1 MFFVFFFLRIRL
13 PPRSTRTDTLF
24 PYTTLF
30 RSDVAPAFLA
40 RPLEPD
46 QGSVA
51 DEGERVGS
59 RLHGVQI
66 RSSPARR
73 QPIIAWPFASWTRCA
88 RPQAPHAG
96 RRRHDRHCRNGDARL
111 RSEERRVGKECVRTF
126 RSRWAPSH

>member
-1 MFFVFFFLRIRL
+1 MIRRA
-13 PPRSTRTDTLF
+13 PTSTRYSTLIS
-24 PYTTLF
+24 YTPLF
-30 RSDVAPAFLA
+30 RSCGAVLHRCAGVQEFALAVDVALAFLA

-88 RPQAPHAG
+88 RPQAPHA
-96 RRRHDRHCRNGDARL
+96 DRKSTRL
-111 RSEERRVGKECVRTF
+111 NS
-126 RSRWAPSH
+126 SH

>member
-1 MFFVFFFLRIRL
+1 MRI
-13 PPRSTRTDTLF
+13 SDWS
-24 PYTTLF
+24 
-30 RSDVAPAFLA
+30 SDVCSSDL
-40 RPLEPD
+40 
-46 QGSVA
+46 
-51 DEGERVGS
+51 GERVGS

-111 RSEERRVGKECVRTF
+111 IHLSVAIARFIETLLWALLRASLSLAGLALIGIALVGLGYML
-126 RSRWAPSH
+126 